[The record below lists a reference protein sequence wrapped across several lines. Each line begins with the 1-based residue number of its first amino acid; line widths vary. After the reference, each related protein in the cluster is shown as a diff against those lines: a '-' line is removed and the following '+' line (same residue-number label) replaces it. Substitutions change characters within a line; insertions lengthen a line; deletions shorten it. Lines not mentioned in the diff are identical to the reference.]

1 MAAMISAQQQH
12 DLLDYLTSS
21 FALDFTNWQNLSL
34 NGRLLG
40 SLNPRWQQQLQ
51 LDLPNLLHITAQGF
65 HLECRDWLHCA
76 DVLQNLGRDWYD
88 LGLFE
93 GWRNEAFDVMDGS
106 ETLFSLERSLF
117 RPLGLLSKAVHI
129 NGFTERD
136 GETLMWIGTRSPYKA
151 VDPDKL
157 DNLVGGGVGS
167 GESLVDACL
176 REGFEEAGLSAE
188 IMQNLTTANRILSQ
202 RMVSR
207 GLHREHL
214 FCYDLDVPAYIQPEN
229 QDGEVA
235 EFQLM
240 SIEEIVQAIL
250 DGRFMHDA
258 ALITLN
264 GLRNRDFIHPNHP
277 LNLWLSQ
284 QHLSLTT

>member
-1 MAAMISAQQQH
+1 MTQLTAMVSAQQH
-12 DLLDYLTSS
+12 NDLLDYLTRS
-21 FALDFTNWQNLSL
+21 FAVDFTNWQNLSL

-51 LDLPNLLHITAQGF
+51 LDLPNLLQMTEQGF

-93 GWRNEAFDVMDGS
+93 GWRNEAFDVVDGD
-106 ETLFSLERSLF
+106 EALFSLERSLF

-136 GETLMWIGTRSPYKA
+136 GETLMWIGTRSPFKA

-167 GESLVDACL
+167 GECLTEACL
-176 REGFEEAGLSAE
+176 REGFEEAGLGSN
-188 IMQNLTTANRILSQ
+188 IMQTLAAPKRILSQ
-202 RMVSR
+202 RLVER

-214 FCYDLDVPAYIQPEN
+214 FCYDLDVPAHIQPEN

-235 EFQLM
+235 AFQLM
-240 SIEEIVQAIL
+240 GIDEVVQAIL
-250 DGRFMHDA
+250 DQRFMHDA
-258 ALITLN
+258 ALITIN
-264 GLRNRDFIHPNHP
+264 GLLNKGLIDSKHP
-277 LNLWLSQ
+277 LSLWLYQ
-284 QHLSLTT
+284 QYC